1 MSTNTFIMT
10 NFVVVEISEKKL
22 SENNV
27 CEMIRSDIDEYM
39 KLSVKPIR
47 HIGKHV
53 SVIDIGKTMKEWIDK
68 HGKISPITVY
78 SPHDTPSEAEFN
90 TVVKAVV
97 DEEILKR
104 SLLQNFW
111 AKISK
116 EGYKSVN
123 RLIENAMSFEKAN
136 DAENT
141 RVWYNKDEKKFLF
154 LEEKFDAPH
163 NVGISEWDMATR
175 EVSLKTVPM
184 VKSPELRIFSSSRV
198 TLENVFLAKCLLHN
212 QFKADKWEMISHGLF
227 KKNNIFYSVERV
239 SILQ

>member
-1 MSTNTFIMT
+1 MSTNTFILT

-22 SENNV
+22 SELNV

-53 SVIDIGKTMKEWIDK
+53 SVIDIGKTMKEWIDTK
-68 HGKISPITVY
+68 RIIKVE
-78 SPHDTPSEAEFN
+78 SE
-90 TVVKAVV
+90 
-97 DEEILKR
+97 DEAKLKR
-104 SLLQNFW
+104 SLLGNFW
-111 AKISK
+111 TEMGKQ
-116 EGYKSVN
+116 GYKSVN
-123 RLIENAMSFEKAN
+123 RLLENAMSFEKAN
-136 DAENT
+136 EPENT
-141 RVWYNKDEKKFLF
+141 RVWYNKNEKKFLF

-198 TLENVFLAKCLLHN
+198 TLENVLLAKCLLHN

-227 KKNNIFYSVERV
+227 KKNNIFYSIERV